1 MGAVAGR
8 IAAVCLTLVLG
19 LSAPGPQ
26 AADDGPQ
33 VADVTVRREAATLT
47 VGFRV
52 ASAFD
57 ERLEE
62 EMAAGLPVT
71 FVHEVEIRRRR
82 TFWFNG
88 LVAGKTIE
96 TTAVFDSG
104 ARQFVLSRRVDG
116 ATVETSTTTQ
126 PEQARRFLCAVQGV
140 AVPLPADLPADDR
153 NEIRLRSTLATRFLL
168 FFPYDLETPWWETP
182 LPPPEDARV
191 P

>member
-8 IAAVCLTLVLG
+8 IAVVCLALG
-19 LSAPGPQ
+19 AAAWGPGAR
-26 AADDGPQ
+26 AADDGPR
-33 VADVTVRREAATLT
+33 VADVTVRRQAETLT

-52 ASAFD
+52 VQAFD
-57 ERLEE
+57 GRLEE

-104 ARQFVLSRRVDG
+104 AGQFVLTRRVDG
-116 ATVETSTTTQ
+116 ATVETSTTPQ
-126 PEQARRFLCAVQGV
+126 AEQARRFLCAVEGV
-140 AVPLPADLPADDR
+140 GVPLPPDLPADDR
-153 NEIRLRSTLATRFLL
+153 NEVRLRSTLATRFLL
-168 FFPYDLETPWWETP
+168 FFPYDLETSWWEAP
-182 LPPPEDARV
+182 LPPPEGARV

>member
-1 MGAVAGR
+1 MGAAAGR
-8 IAAVCLTLVLG
+8 LAVVCLTVVLG
-19 LSAPGPQ
+19 VSAPAPR
-26 AADDGPQ
+26 AVDDGPR
-33 VADVTVRREAATLT
+33 VADVTVKREPATLT

-52 ASAFD
+52 AAAFD

-88 LVAGKTIE
+88 LVAKKIVE

-116 ATVETSTTTQ
+116 APVETSTTPQ
-126 PEQARRFLCAVQGV
+126 AEQARRFLCAVDGV
-140 AVPLPADLPADDR
+140 GVPLPDDMPADDR
-153 NEIRLRSTLATRFLL
+153 NELRLRSTLATRFLL
-168 FFPYDLETPWWETP
+168 FFPYDLETPWWEAP